1 MLALLSKEG
10 QLHSRVIAITPTALL
25 FNINRYVNTVSMY
38 ITPISGVLRN
48 DHENNFSIITT
59 SSPTS
64 TNSQKNKQGGII
76 TINWEQQQ
84 FKNSSGQKIKIK
96 KIKKR
101 FCSYSCKVQ
110 EKKWDRFQRLGV
122 LHLIWM
128 TNFGCHGRI
137 PRAVRTGE
145 ALFLYLHHV

>member
-38 ITPISGVLRN
+38 ITPIPGVLRN

-76 TINWEQQQ
+76 TINWEQEQ

-96 KIKKR
+96 KIKKDFAAILVKSKR
-101 FCSYSCKVQ
+101 RS
-110 EKKWDRFQRLGV
+110 G
-122 LHLIWM
+122 
-128 TNFGCHGRI
+128 
-137 PRAVRTGE
+137 TG
-145 ALFLYLHHV
+145 FKG